1 MLKCVSHASKVLSAG
16 LALGLMAVA
25 PANAAGD
32 KPAWSYEGSTGP
44 DNWGKLSPDY
54 AACAIGAQQSPV
66 DLTGAVE
73 AYPAMPSVHWRT
85 MPLRV
90 KNNGHTIDV
99 IAAPGSFMMLGTVLY
114 ELVQFHFHTPS
125 EHVLE
130 GQTFPMEI
138 HFVHRSEAGD
148 LAVLGVFVMEGAANS
163 ALEPIWALMP
173 KEPGEASSAT
183 MIRPTDLLPD
193 DGALDRYAGSLTTPP
208 CSEIVTWS
216 VYLEPIEASSAQIAA
231 FSQLFGANAR
241 PIQAYDR
248 RFLLR
253 SD

>member
-1 MLKCVSHASKVLSAG
+1 MNSASHASKALAAG
-16 LALGLMAVA
+16 LALGMMAWA
-25 PANAAGD
+25 PVHAAEG
-32 KPAWSYEGSTGP
+32 KSGWSYEGDIGP
-44 DNWGKLSPDY
+44 ENWGRLSPDHE
-54 AACAIGAQQSPV
+54 ACATGAQQSPV

-73 AYPAMPSVHWRT
+73 AYAAIPSVHWRT

-90 KNNGHTIDV
+90 RNNGHTLDV
-99 IAAPGSFMMLGTVLY
+99 MAAPGSFMMLGTVLY

-130 GQTFPMEI
+130 GQAFPMEI

-148 LAVLGVFVMEGAANS
+148 LAVIGVFVMEGAANT

-173 KEPGEASSAT
+173 KEPGEATSAT
-183 MIRPTDLLPD
+183 LIRPTDLLPG
-193 DGALDRYAGSLTTPP
+193 DGALHRYAGSLTTPP

-216 VYLEPIEASSAQIAA
+216 VYLEPIEASGAQIAA
-231 FSQLFGANAR
+231 FSRVFGANAR
-241 PIQAYDR
+241 PIQAPNR

-253 SD
+253 GD